1 MAESLIPRQRKDG
14 QQSEP
19 TSLTVIVSG
28 LLSSQISK
36 RQTADTSK
44 SVSPLAMSLMKNYL
58 PSQVVKAYNPTLQ
71 SGVMAAFPTILEA
84 HHAKNVPAIVHL
96 AQAYDEN
103 VAVRWIQD
111 QLLQVNEFAGV
122 KSKLSDMQLN
132 ELAIQIRLEYGNL
145 NLFEFILFC
154 ARLRSGR
161 YEDFYGSV
169 DPMRILK
176 SLDAFYSDRRAE
188 IWREAQEKEKAERD
202 REYEER
208 RKNSITFDEWYRRLP
223 EEEKEKVR
231 KSPFGSLA
239 RRIDEEDKQ
248 KDSQP

>member
-1 MAESLIPRQRKDG
+1 
-14 QQSEP
+14 
-19 TSLTVIVSG
+19 
-28 LLSSQISK
+28 
-36 RQTADTSK
+36 
-44 SVSPLAMSLMKNYL
+44 
-58 PSQVVKAYNPTLQ
+58 
-71 SGVMAAFPTILEA
+71 MAAFPTILEA
-84 HHAKNVPAIVHL
+84 HHAKNVPAIIHL

-132 ELAIQIRLEYGNL
+132 ELAIQIRLEYGLL

-176 SLDAFYSDRRAE
+176 SLNAFCADRRAE
-188 IWREAQEKEKAERD
+188 IWREAEQKEKEERD

-208 RKNSITFDEWYRRLP
+208 RKNSITFDDWYRKLP

-231 KSPFGSLA
+231 NGPLGSLL
-239 RRIDEEDKQ
+239 RRKDEEDKHN
-248 KDSQP
+248 DSPA

>member
-1 MAESLIPRQRKDG
+1 
-14 QQSEP
+14 
-19 TSLTVIVSG
+19 
-28 LLSSQISK
+28 
-36 RQTADTSK
+36 
-44 SVSPLAMSLMKNYL
+44 
-58 PSQVVKAYNPTLQ
+58 
-71 SGVMAAFPTILEA
+71 MAAFSTILEA

-132 ELAIQIRLEYGNL
+132 ELAIQIRLEYGHL

-176 SLDAFYSDRRAE
+176 SLDAYCSDRRAE
-188 IWREAQEKEKAERD
+188 IWREAEEKEKIERD
-202 REYEER
+202 RAYEES

-231 KSPFGSLA
+231 NGPLWSLF
-239 RRIDEEDKQ
+239 RKVDEEDKQ
-248 KDSQP
+248 KDSQS